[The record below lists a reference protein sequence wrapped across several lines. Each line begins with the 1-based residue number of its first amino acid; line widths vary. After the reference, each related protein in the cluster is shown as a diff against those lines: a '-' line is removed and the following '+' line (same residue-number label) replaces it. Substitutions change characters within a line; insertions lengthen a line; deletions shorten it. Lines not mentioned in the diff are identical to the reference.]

1 MLRRRSSLFSPMTG
15 ELSPMAIQ
23 EIKATIQDFQKI
35 QAILEDNHMIMTSPD
50 ALGDLYAQPLTSN
63 KFVSQAHDLM
73 EKASMLL
80 DQAEAMLKKAL

>member
-23 EIKATIQDFQKI
+23 EIKVTIQDFQKI
-35 QAILEDNHMIMTSPD
+35 QQILGDNHMIMTSPD

-63 KFVSQAHDLM
+63 KFVRQAHDLM
-73 EKASMLL
+73 QKASMLL
-80 DQAEAMLKKAL
+80 DQAEDILKKAI